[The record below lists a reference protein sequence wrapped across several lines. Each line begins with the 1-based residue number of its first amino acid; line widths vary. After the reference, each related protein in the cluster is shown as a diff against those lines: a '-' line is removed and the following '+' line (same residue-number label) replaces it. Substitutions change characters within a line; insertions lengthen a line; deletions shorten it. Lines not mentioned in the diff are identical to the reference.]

1 MFAQLKNKDWN
12 PDIAVI
18 SLINKHFWKSKIGP
32 IAAIILPVIL
42 MLNFKLTGLDV
53 ASPEYAALYF
63 ASFLRSYLTL
73 GVLPL
78 TLITLPQ
85 VLCEFKRSIILRKI
99 SISSINKYK
108 FCFMLMGYYLL
119 ALSCSSLIVIT
130 LYAAFLASY
139 APRCFA
145 EINWW
150 QVIYALINLYG
161 VALITGLFIGV
172 VFNSA
177 ALAQL
182 IGFMLFM
189 YTMIITVQFTDL
201 TFLGQSPSAKIFSLF
216 SPLSYPIGLLSN
228 ATVPKM
234 KESDITNTI
243 IASLTNLGVG
253 KDEATAL
260 IKRWVDF
267 SSDGSTYPNKA
278 MLDDAISLQNIGTN
292 IFNLKNPLVFVTY
305 NVDLQ
310 NTGRVGQFKP
320 ITIITPAIYDVWY
333 KILNIVMP
341 LISFIA
347 FGIASSIKF
356 KWSSR

>member
-32 IAAIILPVIL
+32 IAAVILPIILMV
-42 MLNFKLTGLDV
+42 NFKLTGLDV
-53 ASPEYAALYF
+53 ASPQYAALYF

-119 ALSCSSLIVIT
+119 ALSCSSLIVIV
-130 LYAAFLASY
+130 LYAAFLGTY
-139 APRCFA
+139 APQCFS

-189 YTMIITVQFTDL
+189 YTMIITVQFADL
-201 TFLGQSPSAKIFSLF
+201 QFLGQSHSAKIFSLF

-234 KESDITNTI
+234 KEIDITNSI
-243 IASLTNLGVG
+243 EVSLMNLGIAND
-253 KDEATAL
+253 KASEI
-260 IKRWVDF
+260 IKKWVDY
-267 SSDGSTYPNKA
+267 SNGDDHPNRI
-278 MLDDAISLQNIGTN
+278 MLDQAITTQNIGTN

-305 NVDLQ
+305 KASLNLEA
-310 NTGRVGQFKP
+310 FAKHEP
-320 ITIITPAIYDVWY
+320 ITLITPSIYDIWY

-341 LISFIA
+341 LVSFVA